1 MAEKRGCFICSGCG
15 IGEAVE
21 VDKLVEAAE
30 EMRANVVKVH
40 PALCRQEGLDLI
52 QSDIESE
59 GLEAVCVA
67 ACSGRDQT
75 GAFGTLS
82 GVYVDR
88 ANLREGVVWSHE
100 PGDEDTQML
109 AEDVVR
115 MSLGRMK
122 YSSLPK
128 AEQVEVQNRVMVI
141 GGGVSGMSAA
151 LSAAGVGKDVVM
163 VEKEDALGGF
173 AKNLHKIFPRDL
185 KLSAYPEPDLDA
197 MVSQVEANEKI
208 TVYKGAEVGLVE
220 GAPANFDVTINQGA
234 QKINQKIDSI
244 VLAAGWQPYDA
255 NKLEHLG
262 YGKNPNVITNVEF
275 EKMAAAGKIVRPS
288 DNQPVKSVLF
298 IQCAGSRDD
307 DHLPYCSNVCCAA
320 SLKQATYVKDQN
332 PEAETYIVYKDIR
345 ANGHYEEVYK
355 KVQKMGVTFIK
366 GEVEAVEPGDEAGAM
381 VHVNDLLIDEQLFV
395 DVDVVVL
402 ATGMVPTTLDTDV
415 LHLTYRLGPEL
426 PEREYGFPS
435 SHFICFPYE
444 TQRTGIYAAGA
455 VRSPM
460 DLASCLDDGAGAAAK
475 AVQAVDLIS
484 DGLATLPRVGDMSI
498 PDFAL
503 QRCTQCK
510 RCTEECPFGALDE
523 DEKGTPKPNPTRCR
537 RCGVCMGACPERIVN
552 FDNYN
557 ITGISEMIKSI
568 FVPDEFEEKP
578 RVLAFACEND
588 AVAALD
594 MAAHNGS
601 KLNPYVRVIPLRCL
615 GSFNIVWVADA
626 LSNGIDGV
634 MLMGCKFGDDYQ
646 CHFIQGSELAN
657 TRMGNVQDTLD
668 RLMLES
674 ERLRLE
680 QVAITDY
687 DKIPKMFDDFLE
699 KLDELGPN
707 PYKE

>member
-21 VDKLVEAAE
+21 VDKLVEVAE
-30 EMRANVVKVH
+30 EKQANVVKVH
-40 PALCRQEGLDLI
+40 PALCQQEGLDLI
-52 QSDIESE
+52 QTDIEAQ

-75 GAFGTLS
+75 TAFGTLK

-88 ANLREGVVWSHE
+88 ASLREGVAWSHE
-100 PGDEDTQML
+100 TGDEDTQML

-115 MSLGRMK
+115 MSLGRMR

-128 AEQVEVQNRVMVI
+128 PEAVEVQNRVMVV

-151 LSAAGVGKDVVM
+151 LNAAGAGMDVVM

-173 AKNLHKIFPRDL
+173 AKSLHKIFPKDL
-185 KLSAYPEPDLDA
+185 KLTAYPEPDVDA
-197 MVSQVEANEKI
+197 MISEVEASEKI
-208 TVYKGAEVGLVE
+208 TVYKGAQVGRIE
-220 GAPANFDVTINQGA
+220 GAPAMFEVTINQGA
-234 QKINQKIDSI
+234 EKINHKIDSV
-244 VLAAGWQPYDA
+244 VLAAGWQPYDP

-288 DNQPVKSVLF
+288 DNQAVKSVLF

-332 PEAETYIVYKDIR
+332 SEAETYIVYKDIR

-381 VHVNDLLIDEQLFV
+381 VQVADLLIDEQLFI
-395 DVDVVVL
+395 DVDLVVL

-415 LHLTYRLGPEL
+415 LNLTYRLGPEL
-426 PEREYGFPS
+426 PERDYGFPS

-455 VRSPM
+455 VRTPM

-475 AVQAVDLIS
+475 AVQAVELIS
-484 DGLATLPRVGDMSI
+484 DGLATLPRVGDISI

-503 QRCTQCK
+503 ARCTQCK

-552 FDNYN
+552 FDNYS

-578 RVLAFACEND
+578 RVIAFACEND

-594 MAAHNGS
+594 MAAHNGA

-634 MLMGCKFGDDYQ
+634 MLLGCKFGDDYQ
-646 CHFIQGSELAN
+646 CHFIKGSELAN

-668 RLMLES
+668 RLILES

-680 QVAITDY
+680 QIAITDY
-687 DKIPKMFDDFLE
+687 DKLPKLFDDFLE